1 MRFPSFILSAAALAA
16 VAPAQVGSLAPR
28 GLTAQGNNLVFINEI
43 RTDQNSS
50 DNDEYFELL
59 GLAGDDLDGLT
70 YIVIGDG
77 ATGSGTIES
86 VVDLAGQ
93 VIPADG
99 TFLAAE
105 SSFSL
110 GTADMTTTLNF
121 ENGDNVTHLV
131 ALGFTGM
138 NGMDLDADDDGVLD
152 SPLPWLFVLDAV
164 SLVANPTS
172 GDKYYASTL
181 VTPLATAVD
190 VGPAPGGFAPA
201 HVYRCTAGGATQD
214 VRIGEFFIDGLRL
227 DTPGELN
234 ASCVYNASAFCDPGS
249 ENSVSATG
257 GKMGLEGSPFIA
269 RNDAVLYAEDVPDF
283 FGVFVQGTS
292 TGSPTTSPI
301 GGTFCLGGGI
311 QRLNGIVQP
320 SGNRAEFSLDFND
333 PANAESAA
341 MAGVTLYYQFFH
353 RDTFFPQGGNWTN
366 GIAVTWAP

>member
-1 MRFPSFILSAAALAA
+1 MRFPTFILSAAALAA

-50 DNDEYFELL
+50 DTDEYFELL
-59 GLAGDDLDGLT
+59 GLAGDNLDGLT
-70 YIVIGDG
+70 YLVIGDG
-77 ATGSGTIES
+77 ATGSGTIEA

-93 VIPADG
+93 VIPADS
-99 TFLAAE
+99 TFVAAE
-105 SSFSL
+105 SSFTL
-110 GTADMTTTLNF
+110 GVPDMVTSLNF
-121 ENGDNVTHLV
+121 ENGDNVTHVL

-138 NGMDLDADDDGVLD
+138 NGMDLDLDDDGILD
-152 SPLPWLFVLDAV
+152 VTPWIVVLDAI

-181 VTPLATAVD
+181 NTPLSTAVD
-190 VGPAPGGFAPA
+190 VGPSGTFAPA

-214 VRIGEFFIDGLRL
+214 VRMGEFFIDGLRL
-227 DTPGELN
+227 DTPGDLN

-257 GKMGLEGSPFIA
+257 GKMSLEGSPFIS
-269 RNDAVLYAEDVPDF
+269 RNDAILVAEDVPDF
-283 FGVFVQGTS
+283 FGVFVQATS
-292 TGSPTTSPI
+292 TGSPNTSPI

-311 QRLNGIVQP
+311 QRLNGIVLP
-320 SGNRAEFSLDFND
+320 SGNRAEFSLDFTD

-341 MAGVTLYYQFFH
+341 MSGVTLYYQFFH